1 MMSRIHSTAII
12 GNDCIIGN
20 NVEIGAYSIVK
31 DNVQIGDDTIIH
43 PFVHISGN
51 TDIGKANTF
60 FQYCSIGSPPQ
71 DLKFNGEKNFLKI
84 GDSNTFREGCTVNPG
99 TEGGGLITEI
109 GNNSLF
115 MTGAHIAHD
124 CIVGNNAVFAN
135 QATLGG
141 HVTVGD
147 NAILGGLS
155 AIHQFCRIGTLA
167 MIGGL
172 SAVHNDVIPYG
183 LVSGNRAK
191 LEGVNLIGLKRA
203 SYSNEKIKDFS
214 RIVNAIF
221 TSNSIETKSVEYK
234 DSNNELV
241 KKLCNFIEGDSNRGL
256 CPYAKR

>member
-1 MMSRIHSTAII
+1 MSKIHATALIGDNCII
-12 GNDCIIGN
+12 GND
-20 NVEIGAYSIVK
+20 VEIGAYSIINDGVK
-31 DNVQIGDDTIIH
+31 IGNGTSIH

-51 TDIGKANTF
+51 TDIGKENTF
-60 FQYCSIGSPPQ
+60 FQFCSIGSPPQ
-71 DLKFNGEKNFLKI
+71 DLKFGGEKSYLKI

-99 TEGGGLITEI
+99 TEGGGLNTEI

-124 CIVGNNAVFAN
+124 CIVGNNTVFAN

-141 HVTVGD
+141 HVNVGD

-155 AIHQFCRIGTLA
+155 AVHQFCRIGTLA

-203 SYSNEKIKDFS
+203 SYSSEKIKEFS
-214 RIVNAIF
+214 KIVNEIF
-221 TSNSIETKSVEYK
+221 SSNSIESKSFEFK
-234 DSNNELV
+234 NSTNELV
-241 KKLCNFIEGDSNRGL
+241 IKLCAFIEGETNRGL
-256 CPYAKR
+256 CPYAKK

>member
-1 MMSRIHSTAII
+1 MSKIHNTAII
-12 GNDCIIGN
+12 GENCIIGN
-20 NVEIGAYSIVK
+20 NVEIGAYSIIRENVK
-31 DNVQIGDDTIIH
+31 IGNDTVIH

-51 TDIGKANTF
+51 TDIGNKNTF
-60 FQYCSIGSPPQ
+60 FQFCSIGSPPQ
-71 DLKFNGEKNFLKI
+71 DLKFGGEKSFLKI

-99 TEGGGLITEI
+99 TEGGGLNTEI

-124 CIVGNNAVFAN
+124 CIVGNNTVFAN

-141 HVTVGD
+141 HVIVGD

-155 AIHQFCRIGTLA
+155 AIHQFCRIGNLA

-191 LEGVNLIGLKRA
+191 LEGINLIGLKRA
-203 SYSNEKIKDFS
+203 SYSSEKIKDFS
-214 RIVNAIF
+214 KVINAIF
-221 TSNSIETKSVEYK
+221 TSNSIDSKSLEFK
-234 DSNNELV
+234 DSTNELV
-241 KKLCNFIEGDSNRGL
+241 IKLCRFIQDDSNRGL
-256 CPYAKR
+256 CPYAKK

>member
-1 MMSRIHSTAII
+1 MSKIHTTAII
-12 GNDCIIGN
+12 GDNCIIGN
-20 NVEIGAYSIVK
+20 NVEIGAYSIIK
-31 DNVQIGDDTIIH
+31 DGAKIGNGTVIH

-51 TDIGKANTF
+51 TDIGKENTF
-60 FQYCSIGSPPQ
+60 FQFCSIGSPPQ
-71 DLKFNGEKNFLKI
+71 DLKFSGEKSFLNI

-99 TEGGGLITEI
+99 TEGGGLTTEV
-109 GNNSLF
+109 GDNSLF

-124 CIVGNNAVFAN
+124 CKVGNDVVFAN

-155 AIHQFCRIGTLA
+155 AVHQFCRIGTLA

-191 LEGVNLIGLKRA
+191 LDGVNLIGLKRA
-203 SYSNEKIKDFS
+203 SYSSEKIKDFS
-214 RIVNAIF
+214 RVLHTIF
-221 TSNSIETKSVEYK
+221 SSNSIDSKSFEFK

-241 KKLCNFIEGDSNRGL
+241 TKLCTFIEGDSNRGL

>member
-1 MMSRIHSTAII
+1 MSKIHPTAII
-12 GNDCIIGN
+12 NENCIIGN
-20 NVEIGAYSIVK
+20 NVEIGAYTIIKDRVK
-31 DNVQIGDDTIIH
+31 IGDGTIIH

-51 TDIGKANTF
+51 TDIGKTNTF
-60 FQYCSIGSPPQ
+60 FQFCSIGSPPQ
-71 DLKFNGEKNFLKI
+71 DLKFNGEKNSLMI

-99 TEGGGLITEI
+99 TEGGGLVTEI
-109 GNNSLF
+109 GKNSLF

-124 CIVGNNAVFAN
+124 CRVGNNTVFAN

-141 HVTVGD
+141 HVTVDD

-155 AIHQFCRIGTLA
+155 AVHQFCRIGKLA

-203 SYSNEKIKDFS
+203 SYSSDKIKDFS
-214 RIVNAIF
+214 KVLNTIF
-221 TSNSIETKSVEYK
+221 SSNSIEAKSLEFK
-234 DSNNELV
+234 DSANELV
-241 KKLCNFIEGDSNRGL
+241 IKLCRFIEADSNRGL
-256 CPYAKR
+256 CPYAKK

>member
-1 MMSRIHSTAII
+1 MSKIHKTAII
-12 GNDCIIGN
+12 DENCIIGD
-20 NVEIGAYSIVK
+20 NVEIGAYSIIKEGVK
-31 DNVQIGDDTIIH
+31 IGNDTIIH
-43 PFVHISGN
+43 SFVHISGN
-51 TDIGKANTF
+51 TDIGKENTF
-60 FQYCSIGSPPQ
+60 FQFCSIGSPPQ
-71 DLKFNGEKNFLKI
+71 DLKFSGEKSFLKI

-99 TEGGGLITEI
+99 TEGGGLNTEI

-124 CIVGNNAVFAN
+124 CKVGNNTIFAN

-141 HVTVGD
+141 HVIVGD

-155 AIHQFCRIGTLA
+155 AVHQFCRIGNLA

-203 SYSNEKIKDFS
+203 SYSGENIKDFS
-214 RIVNAIF
+214 KVVNSIF
-221 TSNSIETKSVEYK
+221 TSNSIESKSLEFK

-241 KKLCNFIEGDSNRGL
+241 IKLCDFIKGNSNRGL
-256 CPYAKR
+256 CPYAKK

>member
-1 MMSRIHSTAII
+1 MSKIHSTAII
-12 GNDCIIGN
+12 GDNCIIGR
-20 NVEIGAYSIVK
+20 NVEIGAYSIIK
-31 DNVQIGDDTIIH
+31 DNVKIGNDTTIH

-51 TDIGKANTF
+51 TDIGKENIF
-60 FQYCSIGSPPQ
+60 FQFCSIGSVPQ
-71 DLKFNGEKNFLKI
+71 DLKFSGEKSFLKI

-99 TEGGGLITEI
+99 TEGGGLTTEI
-109 GNNSLF
+109 GNSSLF

-124 CIVGNNAVFAN
+124 CVVGSNTVFAN

-203 SYSNEKIKDFS
+203 SYSSEMIKDFS
-214 RIVNAIF
+214 KIANEIF
-221 TSNSIETKSVEYK
+221 LSNSIESKSFEFK
-234 DSNNELV
+234 DSDNELV
-241 KKLCNFIEGDSNRGL
+241 INLCNFIKSESNRGL
-256 CPYAKR
+256 CPYAKK

>member
-1 MMSRIHSTAII
+1 MSKIHATALI
-12 GNDCIIGN
+12 GDNCTIGN
-20 NVEIGAYSIVK
+20 NVEIGAYSIINEGVK
-31 DNVQIGDDTIIH
+31 IGNGTSIH

-51 TDIGKANTF
+51 TDIGKENTF
-60 FQYCSIGSPPQ
+60 FQFCSIGSPPQ
-71 DLKFNGEKNFLKI
+71 DLKFGGEKSFLKI

-99 TEGGGLITEI
+99 TEGGGLNTEI

-124 CIVGNNAVFAN
+124 CIVGNNTVFAN

-155 AIHQFCRIGTLA
+155 AVHQFCRIGTLA

-183 LVSGNRAK
+183 LVSGNRAR

-203 SYSNEKIKDFS
+203 SYSSEKIKEFS
-214 RIVNAIF
+214 KIVNAIF
-221 TSNSIETKSVEYK
+221 SSNSIESKSIEFK
-234 DSNNELV
+234 DSSNELV
-241 KKLCNFIEGDSNRGL
+241 VKLCNFIESNSNRGL
-256 CPYAKR
+256 CPYAKK

>member
-1 MMSRIHSTAII
+1 MSKIHPTAII
-12 GNDCIIGN
+12 DDNCIIGN
-20 NVEIGAYSIVK
+20 NVKIGAYSIIK
-31 DNVQIGDDTIIH
+31 DNVKIGDGTIIH

-51 TDIGKANTF
+51 TDIGKENIF
-60 FQYCSIGSPPQ
+60 FQYCSIGSAPQ
-71 DLKFNGEKNFLKI
+71 DLKFSGEKSFLKI

-109 GNNSLF
+109 ANNSLF

-124 CIVGNNAVFAN
+124 CIVGSNTVFAN

-155 AIHQFCRIGTLA
+155 AVHQFCRIGTLA

-203 SYSNEKIKDFS
+203 GYKSDEIKEFVKN
-214 RIVNAIF
+214 INTIF
-221 TSNSIETKSVEYK
+221 LSNSIESKSNELK
-234 DSNNELV
+234 DSKNTLV
-241 KKLCNFIEGDSNRGL
+241 KEVCAFIVSNSNRGL